1 VLLLAQHVLPP
12 PKYQRGTLLFTQAA
26 RRCKI
31 NYSTAKILLRDLTPK
46 ERTFIKL
53 LIRQKED
60 QEDTHDSALVRE
72 CGHAVI
78 GPHPH
83 RTGSQI
89 EVVSRVA
96 FDFFDLGYQ

>member
-1 VLLLAQHVLPP
+1 MLLLAQHVLPP
-12 PKYQRGTLLFTQAA
+12 SQHQRGTLILTQAA

-60 QEDTHDSALVRE
+60 QEDTHDSSNCRE

-78 GPHPH
+78 GPHPE
-83 RTGSQI
+83 RTPSQI

-96 FDFFDLGYQ
+96 FDFFDLGHQ

>member
-1 VLLLAQHVLPP
+1 M
-12 PKYQRGTLLFTQAA
+12 QAA

-60 QEDTHDSALVRE
+60 QEDTHDSGQARE
-72 CGHAVI
+72 CGHAAI
-78 GPHPH
+78 SPYPQ
-83 RTGSQI
+83 RTGPKI

-96 FDFFDLGYQ
+96 FDFFDLGSQ

>member
-1 VLLLAQHVLPP
+1 M
-12 PKYQRGTLLFTQAA
+12 QAA

-60 QEDTHDSALVRE
+60 QEDTHESAQVRE
-72 CGHAVI
+72 CGHAAI
-78 GPHPH
+78 SPCPHQ
-83 RTGSQI
+83 TGCQI

-96 FDFFDLGYQ
+96 FDFFDLGSQ